1 MANAKDL
8 KAVTDIVDDESIY
21 NVADVVKGEGGDIKN
36 RPADVKKK
44 VDQKADTVKES
55 EEMDDE
61 DEMEDEDEEEMM
73 DVKESFA
80 SLFEGTNLSSEFKQR
95 ASLVFEA
102 AVNEAATEKAK
113 EITSSLEEDFEAKLV
128 ESVNESMDQIV
139 ENLDSYLDYIVS
151 EWMEENSIAIESGVK
166 VQMAESFMESLK
178 ELFSEHNVEITEET
192 VDVVAGLETQLSE
205 STGKVNKVINK
216 NIELVEEINALKAEK
231 VFNEI
236 CEGLATSQKER
247 MRVLSE
253 KLDNS
258 DLDSFKTDLGTL
270 KESFFKSKPVI
281 TEDITEEQE
290 ELITEDTTKKR
301 VSDYD
306 SVNYIVNAI
315 NARNSK

>member
-205 STGKVNKVINK
+205 STDKVNKVINK
-216 NIELVEEINALKAEK
+216 NIELVEEISALKAEK